1 MTDRSRTDQRTGQA
15 GDRLVVLLAD
25 PLAMRRRQLL
35 RGPLRHQVIEAASLT
50 EAFPLAEDLSPH
62 IMALSADFL
71 IEPEIEGLIRV
82 AGLLE
87 ATVFLYAEDGT
98 APGGLPLR
106 HRPRCVPVRPSDGLD
121 DLLSRLAG
129 PEAPCPGPDIGTTPP
144 ELVLI
149 GASTGGIAA
158 LETVLMAFPADC
170 PPTLV
175 VQHIREGFVAGL
187 VQRLNLRCR
196 PRVVEALDDQP
207 LRRGTVY
214 FAADAGRHLTVSGRA
229 VPRSTLRAA
238 PPCHGHR
245 PAVDPLFESAIPWAS
260 RASAAILTG
269 MGSDGARG
277 LHALRRAGAHTIAQD
292 RATSIIWGMPG
303 AAVEAGAAEAVLPIG
318 QIGPALLA
326 GRRRAASLP
335 LAGRAR

>member
-1 MTDRSRTDQRTGQA
+1 MTNSRTDQKARQ
-15 GDRLVVLLAD
+15 RLVVLLAD
-25 PLAMRRRQLL
+25 PKAVRRRQLL
-35 RGPLRHQVIEAASLT
+35 RGPLSHEVIEAASLT
-50 EAFPLAEDLSPH
+50 EAFPLAEDLAPS
-62 IMALSADFL
+62 ILALSADFL
-71 IEPEIEGLIRV
+71 VEPEIEGLIRL

-87 ATVFLYAEDGT
+87 ATVFLYADEGI
-98 APGGLPLR
+98 APGHSPLR
-106 HRPRCVPVRPSDGLD
+106 QRPRCVPLRPSDGLD
-121 DLLSRLAG
+121 DLLLRLAG
-129 PEAPCPGPDIGTTPP
+129 PPAPCDAPKGGSTLP
-144 ELVLI
+144 ELLLI

-175 VQHIREGFVAGL
+175 VQHIREGFVSGL

-214 FAADAGRHLTVSGRA
+214 FAADAERHLTVAGRA
-229 VPRSTLRAA
+229 TPRSALRAL

-245 PAVDPLFESAIPWAS
+245 PAVDPLFESALPFAS
-260 RASAAILTG
+260 RLSAAILTG

-277 LHALRRAGAHTIAQD
+277 MQALRRAGAHTIAQD

-303 AAVEAGAAEAVLPIG
+303 AAVEAGAVEAVLPIE

-326 GRRRAASLP
+326 GRHRAGSL
-335 LAGRAR
+335 LAGRTR